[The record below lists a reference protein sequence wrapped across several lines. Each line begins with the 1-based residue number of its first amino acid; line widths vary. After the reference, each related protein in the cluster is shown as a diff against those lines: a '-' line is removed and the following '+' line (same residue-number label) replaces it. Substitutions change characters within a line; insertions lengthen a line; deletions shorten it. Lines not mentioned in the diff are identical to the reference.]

1 MKTTHTAQSWTEL
14 LDCYSVIENK
24 MAKLKQ
30 ERSKR
35 FKTASADFGYP
46 LFRGQ
51 SNANWELTTTLER
64 ELERQTS
71 PALTLRAYH
80 SNYVRPAYNCISGFN
95 EKHWT
100 FQTKA
105 DCSYIALHNHKVPN
119 YSFLAYL
126 RHHGFPS
133 PLLDWTTS
141 FYLATFFAFQDYT
154 SADQVAIYWYQEKAG
169 KGKDASSITPRIA
182 HLARWIAAH
191 RRHVLQQSEYT
202 IAFKKDVGG
211 EATLIPH
218 SDVFKPYPAD
228 RDMLFKIVMPASAR
242 KSVLQ
247 ELFKMNINSYSVY
260 QTEDSLVKSVAYR
273 LFNDRY

>member
-1 MKTTHTAQSWTEL
+1 METTHRAESWQEL
-14 LDCYSVIENK
+14 LKCYSHIEQNLS
-24 MAKLKQ
+24 KLKK

-35 FKTASADFGYP
+35 FKTAPADFGYP

-51 SNANWELTTTLER
+51 SNAHWELTTTLER
-64 ELERQTS
+64 ELERQSS
-71 PALTLRAYH
+71 PALTLRTYH
-80 SNYVRPAYNCISGFN
+80 SKYVRPAYNCISGFS
-95 EKHWT
+95 EKKWA
-100 FQTKA
+100 FKA
-105 DCSYIALHNHKVPN
+105 KVDCSYIALHNHNVPN

-141 FYLATFFAFQDYT
+141 FYLATFFAFQEYASSD
-154 SADQVAIYWYQEKAG
+154 DVAIYWYQEKAG
-169 KGKDASSITPRIA
+169 KGKDASSMAPRIA
-182 HLARWIAAH
+182 HLERWIAAH

-202 IAFKKDVGG
+202 IAFRKDVGG
-211 EATLIPH
+211 EAKLIPH
-218 SDVFKPYPAD
+218 SDVFKPHPSD
-228 RDMLFKIVMPASAR
+228 RDLLFKIVMPALAR

-247 ELFKMNINSYSVY
+247 ELYKMNINSYSVY